1 VIVDTFA
8 HDLAA
13 AQQGDEAAFEV
24 LWRAVNPG
32 LVRYLRVT
40 ARPAAE
46 DIAAETWLQIIRSL
60 ASFRGDE
67 GPFRAWVFTIA
78 RNKVIDWRRYESVRP
93 TQDLQP
99 EHLDIAGADDTERAV
114 LERLSTER
122 ALAVIATL
130 PPDMAEIVTLRIVAG
145 LDVAQVAKVVHKRP
159 GAVRV
164 ASHRALAKLHALLSD
179 APDESRVLDSLTEPA
194 SRPSRR
200 GGM

>member
-1 VIVDTFA
+1 MTVANFA
-8 HDLAA
+8 HTLAA

-40 ARPAAE
+40 ARPAAD
-46 DIAAETWLQIIRSL
+46 DIAAETWLQIVRSL
-60 ASFRGDE
+60 ARFRGDE

-78 RNKVIDWRRYESVRP
+78 RNKVIDWRRYESGRP

-99 EHLDIAGADDTERAV
+99 EHLDIASADDTENAA
-114 LERLSTER
+114 LEQLSTER
-122 ALAVIATL
+122 ALALIATL
-130 PPDMAEIVTLRIVAG
+130 PPDIAEIVTLRVVAG
-145 LDVAQVAKVVHKRP
+145 LDVAQVAKLVHKRP

-164 ASHRALAKLHALLSD
+164 SSHRALAKLHALLGG
-179 APDESRVLDSLTEPA
+179 APEQIGISHPA
-194 SRPSRR
+194 SRS

>member
-1 VIVDTFA
+1 MTVDTFA

-13 AQQGDEAAFEV
+13 AQRGDEAAFEA

-60 ASFRGDE
+60 GSFRGDE

-78 RNKVIDWRRYESVRP
+78 RNKVIDWRRYESIRP
-93 TQDLQP
+93 TQDLQA
-99 EHLDIAGADDTERAV
+99 EHLDIAGADDTEHIV

-122 ALAVIATL
+122 ALALIATL
-130 PPDMAEIVTLRIVAG
+130 PPEMAEIVTLRIVAG
-145 LDVAQVAKVVHKRP
+145 LDVAQVAKLVHKRP

-164 ASHRALAKLHALLSD
+164 ASHRALAKLHALVSD
-179 APDESRVLDSLTEPA
+179 APEESHVLDSLTEPA

>member
-1 VIVDTFA
+1 MTVDTFA

-13 AQQGDEAAFEV
+13 AQRGDEAAFEV

-60 ASFRGDE
+60 GGFRGDE

-78 RNKVIDWRRYESVRP
+78 RNKVIDWRRYESIRP

-99 EHLDIAGADDTERAV
+99 EHLDIAGADDTEHAV

-122 ALAVIATL
+122 ALAIIATL

-145 LDVAQVAKVVHKRP
+145 LDVAQVAKLVHKRP

-164 ASHRALAKLHALLSD
+164 ASHRALAKLHALLGD
-179 APDESRVLDSLTEPA
+179 APEESSALDSLHEPA